1 MKVGIIGSRGFK
13 DYNILNEK
21 LKDIETEIKVV
32 ISGGAPGADRLA
44 EKWAKEHGKSLTV
57 YPADWL
63 TYGKSAGYI
72 RNADIVKNS
81 DKIIAFWDGESK
93 GTKHTI
99 NLCKKNNKECEVVL
113 VSARN

>member
-1 MKVGIIGSRGFK
+1 MKIGIVGSRNFK
-13 DYNILNEK
+13 DYNILSEK
-21 LKDIETEIKVV
+21 LEHIKPEIKVV